1 MRDVPLA
8 AVRGGGDLGTACA
21 LRLIRAGLR
30 LIVAEQSAPTTVR
43 RTVAFSEAVAE
54 GRIEVEGVIAVRVD
68 SASDIRTALLNGQVP
83 VLVDPGLTQVLPLL
97 PDLILDATV
106 AKAGTG
112 MTREMAPGTIAL
124 GPGFVAGADV
134 DAVIETNRGPDL
146 GRVIWNGPAE
156 ANTHVPA
163 AVAGHAQDRV
173 LRSPIAGVFQAWNT
187 IGDIVDEDAV
197 VGDVDGEA
205 VRAPFP
211 GLVRGLLRSGIE
223 VRKGMKVGDL
233 DPRLDVSLCY
243 RVSDKALAVAGGA
256 LEASM
261 MLLSRQGWSL
271 RHAGT

>member
-1 MRDVPLA
+1 VRDVPLA

-30 LIVAEQSAPTTVR
+30 LIVAEQPPPTTVR
-43 RTVAFSEAVAE
+43 RTVAFSEAVVE
-54 GRIEVEGVIAVRVD
+54 GRIEVEGVVAVRVD

-197 VGDVDGEA
+197 VGDVDGEV

>member
-1 MRDVPLA
+1 VRDVPLA

-30 LIVAEQSAPTTVR
+30 LIVAEQPAPTTVR
-43 RTVAFSEAVAE
+43 RTVAFSEAVVE
-54 GRIEVEGVIAVRVD
+54 GRIEVEGVVAVRVD

-197 VGDVDGEA
+197 VGDVDGEV

-233 DPRLDVSLCY
+233 DPRLDVFLCY